1 MYLRTLQHE
10 ILQLAKNWCVISIT
24 GPRQSGKTTLC
35 KTAFPGY
42 AYFNLEHIPTRIEV
56 AKDPDAFLA
65 SHKDGLIIDEAQLL
79 PELFSYIQVA
89 VDEDKS
95 MRIVL
100 SGSSDFLLMKS
111 ITQSLAGRVAVMR
124 LLPLA
129 ISELG
134 NITKV
139 STDELIFNGFFPGIW
154 GTGHSVNYVLESY
167 LSTYVERDLR
177 QFINI
182 KDLELFRKFM
192 TLCAVRI
199 GTEFNATT
207 LSGELGI
214 SSITAKEWFR
224 ILQASYVCYELP
236 PFFRNIGKRLVKSPK
251 IYFYDVG
258 LACYLMGIQSP
269 EHVAMH
275 PLRGNLF
282 ENMVVT
288 EMLKSRFNSGRRS
301 NLFFY
306 RDKGQHEVDIIQEF
320 GNEMRAYEIKSA
332 TQIHPEF
339 YRNLK
344 YFKKLYGD
352 TVLST
357 QVIYDGE
364 RDFDIPNE
372 GYMNYRHWKE
382 DNPWNKS

>member
-1 MYLRTLQHE
+1 M
-10 ILQLAKNWCVISIT
+10 AKDWRVISIT

-42 AYFNLEHIPTRIEV
+42 AYYNLEHIPTRMEV
-56 AKDPDAFLA
+56 AKHPDAFLA

-79 PELFSYIQVA
+79 PELFSYIQIA
-89 VDEDKS
+89 VDEDRN

-124 LLPLA
+124 LLPLS

-134 NITKV
+134 NIPTV
-139 STDELIFNGFFPGIW
+139 TTDELIFNGFFPGIW
-154 GTGHSVNYVLESY
+154 GDGLSANVVLESY

-177 QFINI
+177 QLINI
-182 KDLELFRKFM
+182 KDLELFRKFI

-199 GTEFNATT
+199 GTEFNATS
-207 LSGELGI
+207 LSNDLGI
-214 SSITAKEWFR
+214 SVITAKEWFR

-236 PFFRNIGKRLVKSPK
+236 PFFRNIGKRLVKTSK

-258 LACYLMGIQSP
+258 LACYLLGIQSP
-269 EHVAMH
+269 SHVATH

-282 ENMVVT
+282 ENMVIT

-320 GNEMRAYEIKSA
+320 GNEMRAFEIKSA
-332 TQIHPEF
+332 TQIHPDF

-364 RDFDIPNE
+364 QEFDIPNE
-372 GYMNYRHWKE
+372 GYLNYRHWKE
-382 DNPWNKS
+382 DNPWLK